1 MRRPPGLLTPVVL
14 TVVLV
19 VLLTGCGQPGG
30 PVQVGSASTPTGGD
44 DSLTVPYGGEWPAS
58 GPADPHPP
66 AEAARDTMAL
76 GDVEAA
82 TSAGVAEAAPL
93 RAGSVDDN
101 DRFLD
106 YLDYRARFLA
116 TGIPVHDR
124 DVSERHVVRVT
135 TPDGHPVLGAR
146 VSLHAAD
153 RELAVVRTHADGR
166 ALLHPLLTAAPG
178 AETYVIRVEHGEVS
192 GSVDVPDRSQRDHPV
207 VLDAP
212 RPDGSTRLDV
222 HFLIDATG
230 SMADEIERLKSSMV
244 SIAGQIAALPTR
256 PDVRWGMTAYR
267 DRGDDFVTRSF
278 DFTSDLAT
286 FTAELAN
293 LHADGGGDPPEALN
307 EALHA
312 AVNGPGWDVGNA
324 VQLMF
329 LVADAPPHLD
339 YPDDAD
345 YAEEMLVAAEKG
357 ITIVPIAS
365 SGLDDQGEYI
375 FRQLAQ
381 VTLGRF
387 LFLTYGPDGQPGD
400 GTTHDVHGYE
410 VRSLDELVVAY
421 VSEQL
426 AHREP
431 RPAQQPAAQRPALP

>member
-1 MRRPPGLLTPVVL
+1 
-14 TVVLV
+14 
-19 VLLTGCGQPGG
+19 
-30 PVQVGSASTPTGGD
+30 
-44 DSLTVPYGGEWPAS
+44 
-58 GPADPHPP
+58 
-66 AEAARDTMAL
+66 
-76 GDVEAA
+76 
-82 TSAGVAEAAPL
+82 
-93 RAGSVDDN
+93 
-101 DRFLD
+101 
-106 YLDYRARFLA
+106 
-116 TGIPVHDR
+116 
-124 DVSERHVVRVT
+124 
-135 TPDGHPVLGAR
+135 
-146 VSLHAAD
+146 
-153 RELAVVRTHADGR
+153 
-166 ALLHPLLTAAPG
+166 
-178 AETYVIRVEHGEVS
+178 
-192 GSVDVPDRSQRDHPV
+192 
-207 VLDAP
+207 
-212 RPDGSTRLDV
+212 
-222 HFLIDATG
+222 
-230 SMADEIERLKSSMV
+230 V